1 MFTRLG
7 LLSAESVVGGQ
18 SWFKVRVRV
27 LSARGAAGAP
37 QRCAPLALVRSGNFG
52 GLSDGLSLSLL
63 VGTND
68 EGTHI
73 RLSITIT
80 VRHDRA
86 TAGSPLVLACFL
98 NDGRVDGEVDVGVVP
113 S

>member
-1 MFTRLG
+1 M
-7 LLSAESVVGGQ
+7 SAVG
-18 SWFKVRVRV
+18 SPWFKVRVRV

-37 QRCAPLALVRSGNFG
+37 QRCAPLALVRSGNCQNFG
-52 GLSDGLSLSLL
+52 GLSDGLSMSLL

-68 EGTHI
+68 EG
-73 RLSITIT
+73 RLSILMP

-86 TAGSPLVLACFL
+86 TVGSPLVLACFL
-98 NDGRVDGEVDVGVVP
+98 NDGCVDGEVDIGVVP